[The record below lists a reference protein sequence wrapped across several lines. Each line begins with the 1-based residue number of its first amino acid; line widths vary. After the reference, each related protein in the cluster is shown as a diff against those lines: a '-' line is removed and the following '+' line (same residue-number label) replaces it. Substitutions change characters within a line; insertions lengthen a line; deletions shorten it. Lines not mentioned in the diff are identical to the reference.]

1 MIGRYN
7 NITRQKL
14 IIMPKEKE
22 NQESNQKKAKEGSTL
37 LFAGLNMISFAE
49 DDINALCDLF
59 SVLASDKRLAILKT
73 TVFDSATRL
82 KDLANELGRRNSA
95 QIAIHA
101 KKLHDSGFL
110 RKEGTSLR
118 DSREYIPTIPEVT
131 YIFLRLALIYT
142 KILQSRRTELK
153 LEKLKE
159 VAETAK
165 ETFETSPIQATTVKL
180 SRIPAQYEESIK
192 LAHTAFQKLVKQFT
206 KIINIDEL

>member
-1 MIGRYN
+1 MSRS
-7 NITRQKL
+7 REK
-14 IIMPKEKE
+14 KEL
-22 NQESNQKKAKEGSTL
+22 NQKKAKEVNTP
-37 LFAGLNMISFAE
+37 LFTGLNMKSFTE
-49 DDINALCDLF
+49 DDLNSLNDLF
-59 SVLASDKRLAILKT
+59 NVLASDKRLAILET
-73 TVFDSATRL
+73 TVFNSATRL
-82 KDLANELGRRNSA
+82 KDLASKLGGRNSA

-110 RKEGTSLR
+110 RKEGASLR

-131 YIFLRLALIYT
+131 YIFLRLSLIYT

-165 ETFETSPIQATTVKL
+165 EAFETSPIQATTVKL

-192 LAHTAFQKLVKQFT
+192 LAHTAFQKLLKQFT
-206 KIINIDEL
+206 KIINLVEL

>member
-1 MIGRYN
+1 MS
-7 NITRQKL
+7 KDE
-14 IIMPKEKE
+14 EK
-22 NQESNQKKAKEGSTL
+22 QELNQKKAKEGNIPSFTEL
-37 LFAGLNMISFAE
+37 KMKSFTKDDLSALNE
-49 DDINALCDLF
+49 LF
-59 SVLASDKRLAILKT
+59 SVLSSDKRIAILKT
-73 TVFDSATRL
+73 TVFDRTARL
-82 KDLANELGRRNSA
+82 KDLAKKLGGRNSA
-95 QIAIHA
+95 QIALHA

-153 LEKLKE
+153 LKKLKE

-165 ETFETSPIQATTVKL
+165 ETFETSPIQATTAKL

-192 LAHTAFQKLVKQFT
+192 LAHTAFQKLVTQFT
-206 KIINIDEL
+206 KIVNIDEL